1 MRSSRQSPS
10 PATLLGATLLTL
22 LILAL
27 APTRFTSWVTN
38 FRGPIEVAIAPGKVV
53 LEKASRLLRPP
64 MVAPEVER
72 DERELREQYDELLR
86 LHLQAV
92 RENRDLREV
101 IRSLQAGT
109 PYPASLGARRLSTQR
124 QGINLSTGLVQ
135 VRGGSRD
142 GVVPGTIAVAAT
154 SQQLIGQVVST
165 DLATSSI
172 RLITD
177 PRMQPNLI
185 GAIVTPPVDVTSLRE
200 PDRSSIQVT
209 VELRATDDGLLMS
222 EPIGAVGKPDGVL
235 VPGAVVLLRDPTW
248 PDTAQFFTLG
258 LVESV
263 EEMPRNPGFL
273 RLTVRPT
280 GPELGRIG
288 SMILHIPGG
297 ELEGLE
303 VEP

>member
-1 MRSSRQSPS
+1 MRNSRQSPS
-10 PATLLGATLLTL
+10 PATLLGVTLLTL
-22 LILAL
+22 LVLAL
-27 APTRFTSWVTN
+27 APTRFTRWVTN

-53 LEKASRLLRPP
+53 LEKASRVLRPP

-72 DERELREQYDELLR
+72 DERELREQYDDLLR

-92 RENRDLREV
+92 RENRELREV

-109 PYPASLGARRLSTQR
+109 PYPASVGARRLSTQR

-154 SQQLIGQVVST
+154 SQQLIGQVVAT

-185 GAIVTPPVDVTSLRE
+185 GAIVTPPVDETSLRE
-200 PDRSSIQVT
+200 PDRSAVQVSL
-209 VELRATDDGLLMS
+209 ELRATDEGVLVS
-222 EPIGAVGKPDGVL
+222 EPIGAIGKPDGVL

-248 PDTAQFFTLG
+248 PDTAQFFTIG
-258 LVESV
+258 LVETV
-263 EEMPRNPGFL
+263 EELPRNPGFL

-280 GPELGRIG
+280 GPELGRVG

-297 ELEGLE
+297 ATEGPE
-303 VEP
+303 GAG

>member
-38 FRGPIEVAIAPGKVV
+38 FRDPIEVAIAPGKVV

-72 DERELREQYDELLR
+72 DARELRAQYDELLR

-154 SQQLIGQVVST
+154 SQQLIGQVVSA

-185 GAIVTPPVDVTSLRE
+185 GAIVTPPVDETSLRE